1 MTTFLDTSVI
11 MSAINHAED
20 HHDWSVATIEE
31 RRAAGPLVI
40 ADIVYSEFSA
50 SMQSREETDAAIAAW
65 AFERLGNNDDALFK
79 AGQAYKAYRQKK
91 RAPGEPFKNNVLP
104 DFLIGALAEVEG
116 IPLLTTNQDDFK
128 KYFPDLQIIHP

>member
-11 MSAINHAED
+11 MSAINQGET
-20 HHDWSVATIEE
+20 HHDWSVATIQE
-31 RRAAGPLVI
+31 RRAEGPLII

-50 SMQSREETDAAIAAW
+50 SMRSREETDAAIAAW
-65 AFERLGNNDDALFK
+65 AFERLNNTDDALFE

-104 DFLIGALAEVEG
+104 DFLIGALAAVEG
-116 IPLLTTNQDDFK
+116 IPLLTTNQNDFI
-128 KYFPDLQIIHP
+128 KYFPRIHLIHP